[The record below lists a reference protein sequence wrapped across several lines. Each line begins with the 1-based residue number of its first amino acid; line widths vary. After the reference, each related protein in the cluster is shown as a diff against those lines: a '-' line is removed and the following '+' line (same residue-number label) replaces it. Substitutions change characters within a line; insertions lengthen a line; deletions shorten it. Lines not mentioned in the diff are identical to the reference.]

1 MKLHDKLLWRKAAVL
16 GSLWAASEIV
26 LGTFL
31 HNARVP
37 FSGEFLTAIGIAIL
51 VAGHRLWPERG
62 LLWRTGLICAAMKSI
77 SPSAVIFGPMI
88 AISAEGFLAEA
99 GVRLLGGNPAGYGLA
114 GGLAMSWA
122 IIQKTGT
129 MLLYYGPDTVNIYLR
144 GLSWLQAKTAL
155 VPEGAW
161 PPLLL
166 LLALYFIAGT
176 LAAAAGFKAGR
187 SSGPA
192 PATPHSGPGDIR
204 LKTAAAAGRSI
215 PALIFHF
222 LLVTA
227 VMVSGRRLPLP
238 ALCAAAAAY
247 AGACVL
253 YYPRSVALLRR
264 AGIWAGVLAVSL
276 AAGLILG
283 SAGAGF
289 YMAVRAFVLTFGF
302 SAIGSEL
309 TNPLIRSGL
318 ERLGGGI
325 FFETLEYAFGA
336 LPGMISALPPGREMV
351 RRPLASLGKA
361 ISTAPFWLDEQAGPW
376 VFIITGGHGS
386 GKSEFV
392 SELAESLRRTGK
404 KPGGVFAPG
413 LWANGQRAG
422 FDLVDLGSGR
432 RVPLCRRGE
441 AGDGVRAGE
450 FGFYNAG
457 IASGKAALSP
467 EALAAADAV
476 FLDEVGFL
484 ELEGGGWAPAL
495 DRLAKDG
502 KVPLVLVVRDYLL
515 DKVRARWAL
524 DRASIWK
531 PGETSAEA
539 AREELTVAFAETS
552 TERH

>member
-1 MKLHDKLLWRKAAVL
+1 MASHKLLLWRKAAVL
-16 GSLWAASEIV
+16 GSIWAASEIV

-37 FSGEFLTAIGIAIL
+37 FSGEFLTAIGIAVL
-51 VAGHRLWPERG
+51 VAGHQLWPEPG
-62 LLWRTGLICAAMKSI
+62 LLWRTGLVCAAMKSI
-77 SPSAVIFGPMI
+77 SPSAVIFGPML
-88 AISAEGFLAEA
+88 AISMEGLLAEA

-122 IIQKTGT
+122 IVQKTGT

-144 GLSWLQAKTAL
+144 GLSWLHAKTVL

-166 LLALYFIAGT
+166 LLGLYFLAGA
-176 LAAAAGFKAGR
+176 LAAAAGFKGGR
-187 SSGPA
+187 TSGPA
-192 PATPHSGPGDIR
+192 PSAPRARPGNIR
-204 LKTAAAAGRSI
+204 VKSAKAAAGRSI
-215 PALIFHF
+215 PALILHF
-222 LLVTA
+222 LLVIT
-227 VMVSGRRLPLP
+227 VMAAGRRLPLP

-247 AGACVL
+247 AGACAL
-253 YYPRSVALLRR
+253 YYPRAGALLKR
-264 AGIWAGVLAVSL
+264 AGIWAGVLGVSL

-309 TNPLIRSGL
+309 TNPRIRSGL
-318 ERLGGGI
+318 ERLGGGV
-325 FFETLEYAFGA
+325 FFETLEYAFSA
-336 LPGMISALPPGREMV
+336 LPEIISALPGGGEMA
-351 RRPLASLGKA
+351 RRPLASLSKVIA
-361 ISTAPFWLDEQAGPW
+361 SAPFWLDERGGPR

-392 SELAESLRRTGK
+392 SELAEGLRRAGK
-404 KPGGVFAPG
+404 KPGGILAPG
-413 LWANGQRAG
+413 LWADGQRAG
-422 FDLVDLGSGR
+422 FDLVDLCSGA
-432 RVPLCRRGE
+432 RVPLCRRGA

-450 FGFYNAG
+450 FGFYDAG

-476 FLDEVGFL
+476 FIDEVGFL

-502 KVPLVLVVRDYLL
+502 NVPLVLVVRDYLL
-515 DKVRARWAL
+515 NKVRARWAL
-524 DRASIWK
+524 DRAVIWK
-531 PGETSAEA
+531 AGETSPETAG
-539 AREELTVAFAETS
+539 EELTRAFVYS
-552 TERH
+552 R